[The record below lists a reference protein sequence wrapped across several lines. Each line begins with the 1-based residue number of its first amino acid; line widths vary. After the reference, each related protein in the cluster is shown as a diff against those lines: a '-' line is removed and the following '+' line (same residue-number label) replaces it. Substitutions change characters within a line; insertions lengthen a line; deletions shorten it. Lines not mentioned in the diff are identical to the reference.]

1 MSGQAVTR
9 KVVDS
14 TKNPPRTLRSTL
26 LIRQQD
32 PYMLGRARLKG
43 GYGYIPSDSVT
54 YGSIEQSYR
63 PLTSQNGLIIGAVT
77 RM

>member
-1 MSGQAVTR
+1 MSGIAVTR

-26 LIRQQD
+26 VIRQPD
-32 PYMLGRARLKG
+32 PYMHGRASLKG
-43 GYGYIPSDSVT
+43 GYGYLPSDSVT

-63 PLTSQNGLIIGAVT
+63 PLTNLNGRIIGAVT